1 MFPDRRKDVGE
12 KEIGSQETNAS
23 NDADNKEDNV
33 IEVGENG
40 VDISPSQL
48 NFRPWCYGQ
57 TYSVSMCYR
66 LFVLGNDCTCTLEKG
81 VCTKGRKNTQSRQ
94 IC

>member
-23 NDADNKEDNV
+23 NDADTKEDNV

-40 VDISPSQL
+40 VDISPS
-48 NFRPWCYGQ
+48 
-57 TYSVSMCYR
+57 
-66 LFVLGNDCTCTLEKG
+66 
-81 VCTKGRKNTQSRQ
+81 
-94 IC
+94 